1 MFPLP
6 VRVTSVEPRQFV
18 NELLRLGEID
28 LIDLI
33 FDVSTT
39 LTIDRVHVRH
49 FSEPQLSDL
58 PFGDTMNCI
67 TIPLAQLQDF

>member
-6 VRVTSVEPRQFV
+6 VRVTSVEPREFV

-49 FSEPQLSDL
+49 FSELRLSDK
-58 PFGDTMNCI
+58 PFGDTVNRI
-67 TIPLAQLQDF
+67 TIPLVWLQDF